1 MNLKVSVKEAKDSN
15 TINYVIQSRF
25 DIQNEQYGSW
35 EIKGKEGTM
44 DFVPRGAA
52 VYIEQII
59 NYIDSGEK
67 YYILRFQDAQRREIT
82 IEFPRKELTEQ
93 GIMALLAYG
102 AQVTKQ
108 DARALIMSIL
118 NQEPEAECI
127 LQHKRLGFHMYNQRL
142 VFLGK
147 EAEGIESEYSG
158 NLQIGKTGKYSVWK
172 KLIKE
177 NVLGHIPL
185 EFALA
190 VGGAGVVTDYLRR
203 KISIEN
209 VLVHLVGDSSTGKTT
224 AALLMV
230 SCGSKPS
237 MSGDSLVMNF
247 SDTQNAIM
255 NTLQSAYAALIDEGS
270 LCRYNPTSLLYSL
283 SSGEEKKRLT
293 RDLTKAESV
302 HFNTAIIITSEKSL
316 LNMSDENSGLLVRN
330 IEIQGVKW
338 TQDAQSADQIKS
350 VLQNNYGWL
359 VPKIA
364 RKIIQLEKAE
374 DDKVLTSFAYWQN
387 RFIEYAQEHGQYNPL
402 TERAAK
408 QYAIILV
415 TAELIQKVMKI
426 ELQLEEI
433 LIFLQKHSLVKDIEQ
448 TNIGQRALDFLLQY
462 MEHHFSQFVT
472 TKDSEYPPNNCL
484 GRIAKVRQIRLKNG
498 MLSEQRL
505 YISDIVLEKVL
516 QEGAFPDKKVVLAKW
531 KETGYLKSEK
541 DRYISDISIIG
552 DVSVKGYVI
561 NIPSANKE

>member
-1 MNLKVSVKEAKDSN
+1 M
-15 TINYVIQSRF
+15 
-25 DIQNEQYGSW
+25 
-35 EIKGKEGTM
+35 
-44 DFVPRGAA
+44 
-52 VYIEQII
+52 
-59 NYIDSGEK
+59 
-67 YYILRFQDAQRREIT
+67 
-82 IEFPRKELTEQ
+82 
-93 GIMALLAYG
+93 
-102 AQVTKQ
+102 
-108 DARALIMSIL
+108 
-118 NQEPEAECI
+118 
-127 LQHKRLGFHMYNQRL
+127 
-142 VFLGK
+142 
-147 EAEGIESEYSG
+147 
-158 NLQIGKTGKYSVWK
+158 
-172 KLIKE
+172 
-177 NVLGHIPL
+177 
-185 EFALA
+185 
-190 VGGAGVVTDYLRR
+190 
-203 KISIEN
+203 
-209 VLVHLVGDSSTGKTT
+209 
-224 AALLMV
+224 
-230 SCGSKPS
+230 
-237 MSGDSLVMNF
+237 
-247 SDTQNAIM
+247 
-255 NTLQSAYAALIDEGS
+255 
-270 LCRYNPTSLLYSL
+270 
-283 SSGEEKKRLT
+283 
-293 RDLTKAESV
+293 
-302 HFNTAIIITSEKSL
+302 
-316 LNMSDENSGLLVRN
+316 
-330 IEIQGVKW
+330 
-338 TQDAQSADQIKS
+338 
-350 VLQNNYGWL
+350 
-359 VPKIA
+359 PKIA

-484 GRIAKVRQIRLKNG
+484 GRIAKMRQIRLKNG

-541 DRYISDISIIG
+541 DRYISDVSIIG

>member
-1 MNLKVSVKEAKDSN
+1 MNFKVSVKEAKDSN

-59 NYIDSGEK
+59 NYIDSGVK

-293 RDLTKAESV
+293 KDLTKAESV

-338 TQDAQSADQIKS
+338 TQDAQTADKIKS

-374 DDKVLTSFAYWQN
+374 NDKVLTSFAYWQN

-408 QYAIILV
+408 QYAVILV
-415 TAELIQKVMKI
+415 TAELIQEVMKI
-426 ELQLEEI
+426 ELQLEKL

-472 TKDSEYPPNNCL
+472 TKDNEYPPNNCL
-484 GRIAKVRQIRLKNG
+484 GRIAKMRQIRLKNG

-541 DRYISDISIIG
+541 DRYISDVSIIG